1 MYIVEQDYFIRS
13 ILASS
18 DEELR
23 RVLRNVS
30 QSYRHFSIPKSVGE
44 REISAIDKESALARL
59 QDNLARNFL
68 NKIPLPT
75 PVVGF
80 VPEKSYIDFL
90 KPHIG
95 KKYFL
100 RIDIHDFFGS
110 VDKNQ
115 INLQLEE
122 YFSENCYQ
130 CVEYIT
136 SLCTLDG
143 KLPQGAIT
151 SPALSNI
158 VFRRVDQRI
167 MKYCQSF
174 DSVYLENRRLSEY
187 IVYTR
192 YADDMLFSSDALDF
206 SKNLYFLGMIRKI
219 LKSEQFKVNEKKT
232 RFGYKEITLSGYV
245 LSHNIHLSRRKMYSI
260 NKLMHYFGKTDHY
273 ARKKYRIKNSIFAGD
288 WITGINLLRLQDGQ
302 GNEKHFGSAADV
314 LNYLCG
320 YRAFII
326 SIIRGNPQADKSI
339 QQLQRKVQK
348 LELIIDAITT
358 HCT

>member
-1 MYIVEQDYFIRS
+1 
-13 ILASS
+13 
-18 DEELR
+18 
-23 RVLRNVS
+23 
-30 QSYRHFSIPKSVGE
+30 
-44 REISAIDKESALARL
+44 
-59 QDNLARNFL
+59 
-68 NKIPLPT
+68 
-75 PVVGF
+75 
-80 VPEKSYIDFL
+80 
-90 KPHIG
+90 
-95 KKYFL
+95 
-100 RIDIHDFFGS
+100 
-110 VDKNQ
+110 
-115 INLQLEE
+115 
-122 YFSENCYQ
+122 
-130 CVEYIT
+130 
-136 SLCTLDG
+136 
-143 KLPQGAIT
+143 
-151 SPALSNI
+151 
-158 VFRRVDQRI
+158 

-245 LSHNIHLSRRKMYSI
+245 LSHNIHLSRRKMHSI